1 MPLIGRGNS
10 LNGDNN
16 TLTSDGGTT
25 DNPMFKI
32 KLRSLD
38 GGYEQPN
45 GSKED
50 TEENKKFSIGDVV
63 SGQVLDNKNS
73 TATGKIISIK
83 KNEQQVLSF
92 IEIIDFKSK
101 EKIKLDPK
109 SCNVKNTNDR
119 YSGRDGQEGQ
129 QKVSYSAESLKH
141 LISFDDFKLTNS

>member
-38 GGYEQPN
+38 SGYEQSN

-50 TEENKKFSIGDVV
+50 TREDKKFSIGDIV
-63 SGQVLDNKNS
+63 SGQILNKKI
-73 TATGKIISIK
+73 TAVGKVINIK
-83 KNEQQVLSF
+83 KNEQQNISF

-101 EKIKLDPK
+101 NKIKLDPK
-109 SCNVKNTNDR
+109 SCTVENNNDR
-119 YSGRDGQEGQ
+119 YNGKDGEQGQ

-141 LISFDDFKLTNS
+141 LISYDDFYGI